1 MIKQLNF
8 IASLLIVSLPVLI
21 ATGPF
26 LPDLSIVLIDI
37 IFITTLIK
45 EKNLKLL
52 NNRYFKYLFILWL
65 YFSLRSFFSDDILFS
80 LKSSFFYIRFI
91 ILIYAIT
98 YFLKKDK
105 KLISLFSK
113 MFFLTILF
121 ICCDGLIQYLTGTN
135 IFNYAQETPDK
146 LNGVFKDEA
155 VLGSYLVRL
164 SPLFFG
170 LLYSLNLNN
179 KKKNLFTV
187 SSIVLLSTLIFLSGS
202 RSSFFLLIIF
212 LLLLFMIDI
221 QLRKPMFFSGVII
234 ILLFLTLSH
243 VNSKIYNTLY
253 YSIQDP
259 IRTMFNEELKSE
271 NLKDK
276 KFIIFTKVYHT
287 HYETAFNIY
296 LDNKIFGVGTKRFR
310 KVCDN
315 PKYYINEFSCT
326 THPHNFYMQ
335 MLAENGLIGFFGLL
349 IIFLKITYE
358 LFRKIILINFKPL
371 EYKVESSIFILIGI
385 FMNLW
390 PIIPSGN
397 FFNNWMSILIYMP
410 IGFYL
415 YFKEK

>member
-1 MIKQLNF
+1 
-8 IASLLIVSLPVLI
+8 
-21 ATGPF
+21 
-26 LPDLSIVLIDI
+26 
-37 IFITTLIK
+37 
-45 EKNLKLL
+45 
-52 NNRYFKYLFILWL
+52 
-65 YFSLRSFFSDDILFS
+65 
-80 LKSSFFYIRFI
+80 
-91 ILIYAIT
+91 
-98 YFLKKDK
+98 
-105 KLISLFSK
+105 
-113 MFFLTILF
+113 
-121 ICCDGLIQYLTGTN
+121 
-135 IFNYAQETPDK
+135 
-146 LNGVFKDEA
+146 
-155 VLGSYLVRL
+155 
-164 SPLFFG
+164 
-170 LLYSLNLNN
+170 
-179 KKKNLFTV
+179 
-187 SSIVLLSTLIFLSGS
+187 
-202 RSSFFLLIIF
+202 
-212 LLLLFMIDI
+212 MIDI

-243 VNSKIYNTLY
+243 VNSKIYNTIY

-259 IRTMFNEELKSE
+259 IRTMFNEERKSE